1 MKQILTFTFLILLII
16 VVVTVLGYTATAYP
30 IVLTGIAAAIGFLG
44 RWVIDSIKENRARLH
59 EKKRQVY
66 SSLLKPWVGVLV
78 GTINKNQSTAEAVI
92 TSDTVAQAVEAAFD
106 TILYGSDDVVL
117 RYGEFRNLA
126 ASDTIDVPLIL
137 YRFATVLLSMRKDIG
152 HTFTT
157 VDEIDILAMFINMN
171 DAERKRNKETVKT
184 LKKNR
189 DISAPVQNGV

>member
-1 MKQILTFTFLILLII
+1 MKQVLTFTFLILLII
-16 VVVTVLGYTATAYP
+16 VAVVALGYTATTYP

-59 EKKRQVY
+59 DKKRQVY
-66 SSLLKPWVGVLV
+66 SSLLKPWVGILIS
-78 GTINKNQSTAEAVI
+78 TINKNQSNAEGEI
-92 TSDTVAQAVEAAFD
+92 TSDTIAQAIEAAFD
-106 TILYGSDDVVL
+106 TILYGSDEVVL

-126 ASDTIDVPLIL
+126 VSDTIDIPLIL

-157 VDEIDILAMFINMN
+157 VDEIDILAMFINMD
-171 DAERKRNKETVKT
+171 DAERKRNKEIVKT

-189 DISAPVQNGV
+189 HISSPVQNGV